1 MNRGL
6 IRLGLQSKMLLL
18 FMVIGHAAMA
28 FVHRRQGGE
37 DVLARMI
44 GR

>member
-1 MNRGL
+1 
-6 IRLGLQSKMLLL
+6 
-18 FMVIGHAAMA
+18 MVIGHAAMA
-28 FVHRRQGGE
+28 FIHRRQGDE